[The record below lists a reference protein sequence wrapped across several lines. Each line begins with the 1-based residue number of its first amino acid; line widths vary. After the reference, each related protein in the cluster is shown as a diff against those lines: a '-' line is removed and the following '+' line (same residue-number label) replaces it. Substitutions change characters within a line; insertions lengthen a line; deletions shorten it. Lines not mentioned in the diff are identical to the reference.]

1 MTVEE
6 LKVIISAETRGFN
19 KTSKN
24 IKKTLTS
31 MNKTINGLQ
40 KKLQNAFNIR
50 ENNNRGLDK
59 ISSSLE
65 GLQKAANGVSG
76 AVGAIGENIGKRTS
90 IRRLATDFGSLKEQ
104 IKDLIPDIY
113 DIINEISILTKKKV
127 DGKIT
132 TSEYDKSINDLQ
144 KKYKEAF
151 RLMNAL
157 GDKGV
162 LDFKNTNTGTTPV
175 INQDAM
181 KKYIENYTPQKDLSD
196 SNSYL
201 EKQKNTLSTLKE
213 QLESFKSAQKQ
224 IAPEYKKMESELA
237 KLQKEIDAVAAKW
250 KSMTENARSFAKDNN
265 IPMSKKF
272 LEDMVPRL
280 SEVNS
285 TMDSLKEKFYS
296 LTKDKN
302 YLGSNLKMAQDG
314 ISRTNDEIAKTKENI
329 SYVKDRIKETNQYLK
344 QLNAQSKKTT
354 KSVSKLSR
362 VLRMIK
368 MSAGFMILSKIFSA
382 ITKSVSECF
391 TALMKFDK
399 VRNNILG
406 YNTAMSNLNSSF
418 KKLGGEI
425 SIVAAQILQA
435 LEPVL
440 TRIISLVNTV
450 IIQLSRL
457 FAIFTGKK
465 QVAIVKDNY
474 WKDYT
479 EDVKGATAAQKKFVA
494 SFDEL
499 NIITKNNSG
508 GGSSS
513 SDSNLSEELFDIE
526 DIKLTDF
533 EQRLKDI
540 FDKWKKTMPKLEIT
554 FDKKK
559 ALSDLKDIIANIANV
574 IGGVGSLVIS
584 IGIKIANDLNLGQL
598 LNDILGLVNDFTYL
612 TSCITDA
619 LVPAFQ
625 TFYDYGISP
634 IVKVLGETLHDIIQ
648 TVGGWFRSWGDLFI
662 ELTPVF
668 DAIAKTLGTIVGF
681 IGETVAL
688 IAQAAWKVFKFV
700 LEGIGNILKSIA
712 ESTVGQAI
720 LTGLGTALGLI
731 LLVNG
736 AVTAFTGVMK
746 IASGVIG
753 AVKGAMT
760 LFNAVLAANPITL
773 VIAAIAG
780 LVAAF
785 VYLWNNCESFR
796 NFWIKCWEAIKKAAL
811 NVANW
816 FKNDVPTFFQ
826 NCFDKVHTA
835 LNNLKNWF
843 SNTFD
848 SIKQKVNNVVD
859 NIKNAIS
866 GAIQKVKQLFGYS
879 DSSVTISTKTNGRKP
894 ATQSTS
900 KAIATPFAKGGVI
913 KTPTLGLVGEYAGAK
928 SNPEIISPQSVITE
942 IINEKNDEMISVM
955 TQLFRQTIS
964 AIENQD
970 MSVSIG
976 DETIARSAARGNKAN
991 INRTGKSLF

>member
-6 LKVIISAETRGFN
+6 LKVIISAETKGFD
-19 KTSKN
+19 KASKN
-24 IKKTLTS
+24 TKKTITR
-31 MNKTINGLQ
+31 MDKTINALH

-50 ENNNRGLDK
+50 ENNNRGIEK
-59 ISSSLE
+59 INATME
-65 GLQKAANGVSG
+65 GLKKTANSVSG
-76 AVGAIGENIGKRTS
+76 AVGAVGDSLSKAGKTSVSGISTDLVNAKKQAAAFVKDFNKIMKMDDKSPEFNKAAHDWIQKYQGFFKEGIVSLQPSLEQVKPSIDYEKLYKYVSEYTPEKDLKKSKQYVSDIQQQMKNIKIKDTGIKQMIKELASLEKKLKVVNKQRKKLLEPISNFMDVNKADPEVLRDTIPRLGDIDGQIADYKSKIKALEKSAKSEGLFSGKKFTTDSLRNELKLDDETLQQTS
-90 IRRLATDFGSLKEQ
+90 KTVETYKQR
-104 IKDLIPDIY
+104 IKDLETYI
-113 DIINEISILTKKKV
+113 K
-127 DGKIT
+127 
-132 TSEYDKSINDLQ
+132 
-144 KKYKEAF
+144 
-151 RLMNAL
+151 NA
-157 GDKGV
+157 
-162 LDFKNTNTGTTPV
+162 GT
-175 INQDAM
+175 
-181 KKYIENYTPQKDLSD
+181 
-196 SNSYL
+196 
-201 EKQKNTLSTLKE
+201 
-213 QLESFKSAQKQ
+213 
-224 IAPEYKKMESELA
+224 
-237 KLQKEIDAVAAKW
+237 
-250 KSMTENARSFAKDNN
+250 
-265 IPMSKKF
+265 
-272 LEDMVPRL
+272 
-280 SEVNS
+280 
-285 TMDSLKEKFYS
+285 
-296 LTKDKN
+296 
-302 YLGSNLKMAQDG
+302 
-314 ISRTNDEIAKTKENI
+314 
-329 SYVKDRIKETNQYLK
+329 
-344 QLNAQSKKTT
+344 QSKKAA
-354 KSVSKLSR
+354 KSISKFSKA
-362 VLRMIK
+362 LRMIK
-368 MSAGFMILSKIFSA
+368 MSAGFMLISKIFSA
-382 ITKSVSECF
+382 ITKNISECF

-399 VRNNILG
+399 ARNNILG
-406 YNTAMSNLNSSF
+406 YNNALSNLSSSA
-418 KKLGGEI
+418 KKLGGEL
-425 SIVAAQILQA
+425 SIIGAQILQA
-435 LEPVL
+435 IEPAL

-450 IIQLSRL
+450 IIEVSRL

-479 EDVKGATAAQKKFVA
+479 DDVKGATAAQKKFVA

-499 NIITKNNSG
+499 NIITKNSSG

-540 FDKWKKTMPKLEIT
+540 FEKWKKTIPKIEFK

-559 ALSDLKDIIANIANV
+559 ALSDVKDIIANIANV

-612 TSCITDA
+612 ASCITEA

-634 IVKVLGETLHDIIQ
+634 IVEVLGDTFHSIIT

-662 ELTPVF
+662 ELAPVF
-668 DAIAKTLGTIVGF
+668 ETIAKVLGKIVGF
-681 IGETVAL
+681 IGETLAL
-688 IAQAAWKVFKFV
+688 IAEAAWEIFAFC
-700 LEGIGNILKSIA
+700 LETIGNILKSFA

-736 AVTAFTGVMK
+736 AVTVFSGIMK
-746 IASGVIG
+746 VAQGIIG
-753 AVKGAMT
+753 AVKGAMA
-760 LFNAVLAANPITL
+760 LFNAILAANPITL

-785 VYLWNNCESFR
+785 VYLWNNCDSFR
-796 NFWIKCWEAIKKAAL
+796 EFWIKLWDKIKTAAS
-811 NVANW
+811 NVVNW
-816 FKNDVPTFFQ
+816 FKNDVPAFFQ

-835 LNNLKNWF
+835 LNNLKSWF
-843 SNTFD
+843 SNIFD

-866 GAIQKVKQLFGYS
+866 GAINKVKQLFGYS

-894 ATQSTS
+894 ATQNT

-928 SNPEIISPQSVITE
+928 SNPEIIAPQSVITD
-942 IINEKNDEMISVM
+942 IIDSRNDEMISVI
-955 TQLFRQTIS
+955 TQLFRQAIS

-991 INRTGKSLF
+991 IYRTGKSLF